1 MLYQQ
6 SFFEKTAIKYPEAI
20 AVDDQGK
27 QFTYDHLE
35 KFSNKILYTPSRP
48 VSFLSNVIYHT
59 YIFEFAW
66 RV

>member
-6 SFFEKTAIKYPEAI
+6 SFFEKTAKKYPEAI

-35 KFSNKILYTPSRP
+35 KFSNKDRLGLYNSKTEKKILRFY
-48 VSFLSNVIYHT
+48 
-59 YIFEFAW
+59 
-66 RV
+66 